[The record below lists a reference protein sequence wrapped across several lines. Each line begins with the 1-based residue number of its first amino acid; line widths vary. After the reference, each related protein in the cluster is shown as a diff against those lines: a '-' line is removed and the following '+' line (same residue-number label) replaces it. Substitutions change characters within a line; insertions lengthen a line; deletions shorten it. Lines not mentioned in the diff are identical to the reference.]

1 MCSVHA
7 WCSQKPDEGVRFPDL
22 ETQTLVRSIW
32 VLQLKAMISERP
44 ASAVKR

>member
-7 WCSQKPDEGVRFPDL
+7 WCSQKPDKGVRFFDL
-22 ETQTLVRSIW
+22 EPQTLVCSIW

-44 ASAVKR
+44 TSTVKH